1 MHSSVCCFSGYR
13 PEKMPADM
21 AEGSPA
27 FCGMQQR
34 LRRAIRQA
42 SDGGFRHFLSGMSR
56 GFDLW
61 AAEAVLELAREGCPI
76 DLWAA
81 IAFPGM
87 QKYWEPEWSRR
98 YDAVLDQAAR
108 VFALYDRYQPD
119 CYTTRDRFLVE
130 QSSACICFF
139 DGTPG
144 GTAYTVGLA
153 RRRGLDIIN
162 LADPQLS
169 LFENETIT
177 RGSAP

>member
-1 MHSSVCCFSGYR
+1 MKTSVCCFSGYR
-13 PEKMPADM
+13 PEKMPADC

-27 FCGMQQR
+27 FRAMQRR
-34 LRRAIRQA
+34 LRSAVRRAA
-42 SDGGFRHFLSGMSR
+42 EDGACHFLSGMSR

-61 AAEAVLELAREGCPI
+61 AAECVLQLMREGAPI

-87 QKYWEPEWSRR
+87 QENWEPRWRQR
-98 YDAVLDQAAR
+98 YDAVLAQATR
-108 VFALYDRYQPD
+108 VFALYNRYQPD
-119 CYTTRDRFLVE
+119 CYTARDRFLVE
-130 QSSACICFF
+130 QSSTCICFF

-153 RRRGLDIIN
+153 RRRGLRVVN

-169 LFENETIT
+169 LFE
-177 RGSAP
+177 